1 MSMTV
6 RADWRGGVSFAVEA
20 GIGHKLI
27 TVGAPDHGGTNA
39 GFRPMEL
46 LLASAAACS
55 AYDVVHILQRG
66 RHEFAAVS
74 VDARGERAD
83 AVPAVFTSIEL
94 AFAVKGASREA
105 AERAVKLS
113 VGKYCSALAM
123 LNKAAKVGWSLE
135 QADV

>member
-1 MSMTV
+1 MTV
-6 RADWRGGVSFAVEA
+6 RAAWRGGVSFAIEA
-20 GIGHKLI
+20 GSGHKLI
-27 TVGAPDHGGTNA
+27 TDGSPDHGGTNA

-55 AYDVVHILQRG
+55 AYDVVHILKRG
-66 RHEFAAVS
+66 RHEFASVA

-105 AERAVKLS
+105 TERAVRLS
-113 VGKYCSALAM
+113 VDKYCSALAM
-123 LNKAAKVGWSLE
+123 LNQTAKVGGSLE
-135 QADV
+135 HADA